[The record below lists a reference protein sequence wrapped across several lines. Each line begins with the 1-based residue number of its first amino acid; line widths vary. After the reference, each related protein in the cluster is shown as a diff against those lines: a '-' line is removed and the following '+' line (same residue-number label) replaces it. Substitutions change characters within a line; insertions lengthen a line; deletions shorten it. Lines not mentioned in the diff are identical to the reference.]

1 MMNKI
6 IARLIFFL
14 IILLLNPQRIMSQN
28 ILYNFNKNSDLKQW
42 RIVNDDVMGGIS
54 TSNLEIDKEGN
65 GVFKGIIS
73 TANNGGFSSVRY
85 NCDKIFIKN
94 KSNIKLKIKGDKKEY
109 QLRIKA
115 DNEEYFSYIYTF
127 KTSGNWETITIPLNK
142 MYASFRGRILN
153 MPNFNN
159 DYFEQITFLVGNKKN
174 EKFKLLLDQII
185 LE

>member
-1 MMNKI
+1 MNKI

-14 IILLLNPQRIMSQN
+14 ILLLLNPQRIMSQI
-28 ILYNFNKNSDLKQW
+28 ILYNFNKNSDLKEW

-54 TSNLEIDKEGN
+54 SSNLEINNEGN

-73 TANNGGFSSVRY
+73 TTNNGGFSSIRY
-85 NCDKIFIKN
+85 NFNKTFIKN
-94 KSNIKLKIKGDKKEY
+94 KSYIKLKIKGDKKEY

-115 DNEEYFSYIYTF
+115 DNEEYFSYIYIF